1 MIWIISILTASTLS
15 CVTWIFKITS
25 LMLKKIAIFG
35 SDNGR
40 TTSECLNNIMSVLKP
55 HKIDILLHE
64 NLTKA
69 IDYGTYGIFKNI
81 YSENIKPDL
90 VLSVGGDGT
99 FLETVLQV
107 RDSGIPIAGV
117 NAGRMGFLAN
127 IHDDIDGSLEKIVRR
142 EYSLI
147 DRHLIELA
155 EPFGVMGSSNVA
167 LNDITIQKADLN
179 MIRVKV
185 YVDDLYLNTYW
196 SDGLIIS
203 TATGS
208 TAYNMSTGGPILS
221 PADKSIII
229 SPLSPHTLSVR
240 PIVLPGTS
248 CLRMEVEGR
257 SPEYLV
263 TCDFR
268 SVRMPFFRE
277 LVIRQTGY
285 SIKTINVEGQDFFST
300 LRNKLMWGADRR
312 T

>member
-1 MIWIISILTASTLS
+1 
-15 CVTWIFKITS
+15 
-25 LMLKKIAIFG
+25 MLKEIAIFG
-35 SDNGR
+35 SDNGI
-40 TTSECLNNIMSVLKP
+40 TTADCLNNIMPVLEP
-55 HKIDILLHE
+55 HGMNILLHE
-64 NLTKA
+64 NLAKTFNKGS
-69 IDYGTYGIFKNI
+69 YRTFKNI
-81 YSENIKPDL
+81 YNENIKPDL
-90 VLSVGGDGT
+90 ILSVGGDGT

-127 IHDDIDGSLEKIVRR
+127 IHDDIAGSLEKIIRR
-142 EYSLI
+142 EYTLI
-147 DRHLIELA
+147 DRHLIELV

-185 YVDDLYLNTYW
+185 FVDDLYLNTYW

-240 PIVLPGTS
+240 PIVLPGNS

-268 SVRMPFFRE
+268 SVRLPFFRE
-277 LVIRQTGY
+277 LVISQAGY
-285 SIKTINVEGQDFFST
+285 TIKTINVEGQDFFST

-312 T
+312 N